1 MMNSNLK
8 KNRKMFQTRY
18 DSILQFLH
26 APFIND
32 IAVRSPADVEDESLK
47 SLACSGDSWA
57 VLCTG
62 GSSANHVSFFRA
74 LWFVI
79 YSLLRL

>member
-8 KNRKMFQTRY
+8 KNRKMFETRY
-18 DSILQFLH
+18 SSILQFLH

-32 IAVRSPADVEDESLK
+32 MAVRAPVDVEDKSLK
-47 SLACSGDSWA
+47 SLALNGDSWA

-62 GSSANHVSFFRA
+62 GSSANHVRFPAHRC
-74 LWFVI
+74 L
-79 YSLLRL
+79 